1 MVTKLRV
8 GIVGAG
14 NRSRPHAQ
22 VFQSLEGTELVAFC
36 DVLSQM
42 AEEKAEA
49 FGLDSKTAAETD
61 YRQFVQRD
69 DIDAVSIC
77 ASSNVHAEVSIAAAQ
92 AGKHILVE
100 KPMAQTLAQ
109 CDEMIEAAY
118 ANDVVLAVV
127 FQNRFHRDNLRIK
140 ALIESG
146 QMGEI
151 MIAREFGWTIHS
163 FDLFRWLFGPVSR
176 ISAEWAGDGQIYR
189 DALFSILRFDSGI
202 IGYTQSSPRHV
213 FDPPC
218 SETDHGVMIV
228 GEKLYLFIKLW
239 GHEIIFEGKDRD
251 YLSETKEWME
261 SLYTES
267 DYDGSLT
274 NIVEDFLNAVNNG
287 TEPRVT
293 GEEGRQSIELTT
305 GIHKAALACETVS
318 FPIDKNDPFYID
330 PKQWVQW

>member
-1 MVTKLRV
+1 MTQKLRV

-14 NRSRPHAQ
+14 NRSQSHAQ
-22 VFQSLEGTELVAFC
+22 VFQSLEGSELVAFC
-36 DVLSQM
+36 DVLSQS
-42 AEEKAEA
+42 AEEKAAA
-49 FGLDSKTAAETD
+49 FGLDAKTAAETD
-61 YRQFVQRD
+61 YRHFVCRD

-77 ASSNVHAEVSIAAAQ
+77 ASSNVHADAAIAAAQ

-109 CDEMIEAAY
+109 CDEMIEAAH

-127 FQNRFHRDNLRIK
+127 FQNRFHRNNLRIK
-140 ALIESG
+140 SLIESG
-146 QMGEI
+146 RMGPI
-151 MIAREFGWTIHS
+151 MMAREFGWTIHS

-176 ISAEWAGDGQIYR
+176 VSAEWAGDGQIYR
-189 DALFSILRFDSGI
+189 DALFSILRFESGI

-239 GHEIIFEGKDRD
+239 GHEIIFEGKDKD
-251 YLSETKEWME
+251 YLSETKEWLE
-261 SLYTES
+261 SLYTEP

-274 NIVEDFLNAVNNG
+274 NIVADFLKAVNNG
-287 TEPRVT
+287 AKPRVT

-305 GIHKAALACETVS
+305 GIHKAALTHQTIS
-318 FPIDKNDPFYID
+318 LPIDKNDPFYVD

>member
-1 MVTKLRV
+1 MTKILKV

-14 NRSRPHAQ
+14 NRSQHHAQ

-36 DVLSQM
+36 DVLGQR

-49 FGLDSKTAAETD
+49 FGLNAATAAETD
-61 YRQFVQRD
+61 YRHFVRRD

-77 ASSNVHAEVSIAAAQ
+77 ASSNVHAETAIAAAK
-92 AGKHILVE
+92 AGKHILAE

-109 CDEMIEAAY
+109 CDEMIKAAY

-140 ALIESG
+140 SLIESG
-146 QMGEI
+146 RMGQI

-189 DALFSILRFDSGI
+189 DALFSMLRFESGI

-218 SETDHGVMIV
+218 SETDHGIMIV

-239 GHEIIFEGKDRD
+239 GHEIIFEGKDKD
-251 YLSETKEWME
+251 YLAETKEWME
-261 SLYTES
+261 SLYTEP
-267 DYDGSLT
+267 DYNGSLT
-274 NIVEDFLNAVNNG
+274 NIVADFLNAVNNG
-287 TEPRVT
+287 TKPRVT

-305 GIHKAALACETVS
+305 GIHKAALTHQTAS
-318 FPIDKNDPFYID
+318 FPIEKTDPFYVD
-330 PKQWVQW
+330 PKQLVQW